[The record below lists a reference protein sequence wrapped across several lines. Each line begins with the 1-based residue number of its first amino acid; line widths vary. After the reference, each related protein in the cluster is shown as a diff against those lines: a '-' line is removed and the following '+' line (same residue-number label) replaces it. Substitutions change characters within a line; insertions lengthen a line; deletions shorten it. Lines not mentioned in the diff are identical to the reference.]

1 MKRLCAGIY
10 IRKAPLSLKRLAEL
24 RMFSAMAKAL
34 EVGGKVVQPDRV
46 TPVRAPAPITSGCGA
61 KRATAAS
68 ASAGGQLAGES
79 ALTAERGLSA
89 AKRKAADDHMNVVRR
104 LAKKPAV
111 AESDSQ
117 EWKEGVAAMET
128 NLVSSLAAST
138 GGQYSYWWGK
148 FETFCSLNK
157 REAM

>member
-1 MKRLCAGIY
+1 
-10 IRKAPLSLKRLAEL
+10 
-24 RMFSAMAKAL
+24 MFSAMAKAL

-46 TPVRAPAPITSGCGA
+46 TPVRAPALPAPATSGCGA
-61 KRATAAS
+61 KRAAAAA

-79 ALTAERGLSA
+79 ALTAERGMSA
-89 AKRKAADDHMNVVRR
+89 AKRRAADDHMNVVRR

-138 GGQYSYWWGK
+138 GGQ
-148 FETFCSLNK
+148 
-157 REAM
+157 